1 MAAETTETAK
11 GMVDAAEAA
20 PRLRVSAR
28 TVRRAVDKG
37 LIPGL
42 RIGSLVRVNA
52 AWLDEVTTWPQEV
65 TP

>member
-1 MAAETTETAK
+1 MAAETVETAK

-20 PRLRVSAR
+20 PLLRVSVR

-37 LIPGL
+37 QIPGL

-52 AWLDEVTTWPQEV
+52 AWLAEVTTWPQEA
-65 TP
+65 TS